1 MGTATKVLIPVVII
15 AAGVAAYFA
24 MHEAPTTMDAP
35 QSQDT
40 GSNSAMNAPMAGNKN
55 DTAPIIDNSVPESD
69 EAGLSELEAMASA
82 QEKKKQE
89 EEIELNEETGELLIK
104 DPVTGEVVFKTIV
117 DKELIPLTK
126 QSLELEMPGDLPES
140 AFANDNFVPVNKEP
154 PVAVYPPETAG
165 QAPDQVI
172 IQDGDDVRVI
182 DVPQDAK
189 DLKIIEEIPDED
201 GDNH

>member
-104 DPVTGEVVFKTIV
+104 DPVTCEVVFKTIV
-117 DKELIPLTK
+117 DK
-126 QSLELEMPGDLPES
+126 
-140 AFANDNFVPVNKEP
+140 
-154 PVAVYPPETAG
+154 
-165 QAPDQVI
+165 
-172 IQDGDDVRVI
+172 
-182 DVPQDAK
+182 
-189 DLKIIEEIPDED
+189 
-201 GDNH
+201 